1 MASFC
6 SSMLGVALS
15 IRFSPPRST
24 VNVQFLARGRT
35 DNALQIVKSI
45 DLGSI
50 DSDDRVARLETS
62 PLGR

>member
-1 MASFC
+1 MAS
-6 SSMLGVALS
+6 SLL
-15 IRFSPPRST
+15 
-24 VNVQFLARGRT
+24 VNAWRRLEYKIFATAFDREREFLARGRT